1 MAINRTTSNGNS
13 NINANNKN
21 IKRPT
26 IQNEIANIAGVSV
39 DEIEKNQ
46 NDVATLNSDLKLL
59 STLLGRPISD
69 KDLPKL
75 TNSLTTKQTTQKTV
89 TVRTT
94 KPAIVQNNNPSLDV
108 HDVDLLQKII
118 QKQIDPVPAAAN
130 ELATNNDDDKVLAS
144 IDPAEAYGK
153 TNDALLA
160 TLLKQRGIGPAHN
173 AIPLNI
179 YSSTTTPRPIFQSPS
194 RSPRPL
200 LDGMV
205 VCFFFQH
212 YTSKCIT
219 KSHIFLPNPPKKKQN
234 NPRLNRKM

>member
-1 MAINRTTSNGNS
+1 MAINRTTSNDNS
-13 NINANNKN
+13 NANENYYQNNSNNSNRNNKN

-46 NDVATLNSDLKLL
+46 NDVASLNSDLKLL
-59 STLLGRPISD
+59 STLLGRPISN
-69 KDLPKL
+69 KDLPNL
-75 TNSLTTKQTTQKTV
+75 TNTLTTKQTIPKAVNMQ
-89 TVRTT
+89 TT
-94 KPAIVQNNNPSLDV
+94 KMANIQNTPNLV
-108 HDVDLLQKII
+108 HEVDLLQKII
-118 QKQIDPVPAAAN
+118 QKQIDPMPAAAN
-130 ELATNNDDDKVLAS
+130 EFSTNNDDDKVLVAS

-200 LDGMV
+200 LDGTV
-205 VCFFFQH
+205 IFFFLCTNKH
-212 YTSKCIT
+212 VYI
-219 KSHIFLPNPPKKKQN
+219 
-234 NPRLNRKM
+234 

>member
-13 NINANNKN
+13 NANGNYQNNSNNINKSNKN
-21 IKRPT
+21 SIKRPT

-39 DEIEKNQ
+39 DAIEKNQ
-46 NDVATLNSDLKLL
+46 NDVASLNSDLKLL

-75 TNSLTTKQTTQKTV
+75 TNGFTTKQTTQKAV

-94 KPAIVQNNNPSLDV
+94 KTSIVPNNNAALA
-108 HDVDLLQKII
+108 HEVDLLQKII
-118 QKQIDPVPAAAN
+118 QKQTDPVPAAAN

-144 IDPAEAYGK
+144 IDPADAYGK

-200 LDGMV
+200 LDGTLFHSSYSFSL
-205 VCFFFQH
+205 C
-212 YTSKCIT
+212 Y
-219 KSHIFLPNPPKKKQN
+219 
-234 NPRLNRKM
+234 

>member
-1 MAINRTTSNGNS
+1 MEYYQKNWNNS
-13 NINANNKN
+13 SKSNKN
-21 IKRPT
+21 IKRPY

-46 NDVATLNSDLKLL
+46 NDVASLNSDLKLL

-75 TNSLTTKQTTQKTV
+75 SNNLSTQQTTQKAI

-94 KPAIVQNNNPSLDV
+94 KSAIAPNNAASVRDM
-108 HDVDLLQKII
+108 DLLQKII
-118 QKQIDPVPAAAN
+118 QTQIHPVPAAAN

-200 LDGMV
+200 LDGMSL
-205 VCFFFQH
+205 FFILLRKH
-212 YTSKCIT
+212 P
-219 KSHIFLPNPPKKKQN
+219 HPNA
-234 NPRLNRKM
+234 

>member
-1 MAINRTTSNGNS
+1 MNQNNSNNGNKS
-13 NINANNKN
+13 NKT

-26 IQNEIANIAGVSV
+26 IQNGIANIAGVGF

-46 NDVATLNSDLKLL
+46 NDVASLNSDLKLL

-75 TNSLTTKQTTQKTV
+75 TNNLSTKQTTQKAVTMRTTKTV
-89 TVRTT
+89 TV
-94 KPAIVQNNNPSLDV
+94 QNNPDLV
-108 HDVDLLQKII
+108 HDADLLQKII

-144 IDPAEAYGK
+144 IDPADAYGK

-200 LDGMV
+200 LDGT
-205 VCFFFQH
+205 FYF
-212 YTSKCIT
+212 
-219 KSHIFLPNPPKKKQN
+219 
-234 NPRLNRKM
+234 

>member
-1 MAINRTTSNGNS
+1 MEYYQNNS
-13 NINANNKN
+13 NNSSKSNKN
-21 IKRPT
+21 IKRPN

-46 NDVATLNSDLKLL
+46 NDVASLNSDLKLL

-75 TNSLTTKQTTQKTV
+75 TNNLTTKQTTQKAI

-94 KPAIVQNNNPSLDV
+94 KSAIAPNNPALV
-108 HDVDLLQKII
+108 RDVDLLQKII
-118 QKQIDPVPAAAN
+118 QKQIGPVPAAAN

-200 LDGMV
+200 LDGMS
-205 VCFFFQH
+205 FFSSVLLH
-212 YTSKCIT
+212 KHTHS
-219 KSHIFLPNPPKKKQN
+219 NA
-234 NPRLNRKM
+234 